1 MKHTI
6 FVMNI
11 KLTSNL
17 FMLMGT
23 FRPSSFL
30 SNVISKAM
38 LLLAFTLGGN
48 FVFAQVA
55 LRGTA
60 TTAINTGTTLT
71 INKPTGVV
79 AGDVMLVNISQLGN
93 SGTDAS
99 LTGWTLSQAVTI
111 PTTGGASNGRRAMV
125 LYKVAGDLEPTSYS
139 FTLGSGVSSAVG
151 SIVAFSGVDN
161 AAPIDASG
169 SYTTSSGNTT
179 VSATTITTQT
189 ANAAVIMFGAAASNP
204 TWSSWTATN
213 PSSLTELYDN
223 QSASASVGAAWAIL
237 TTAGATGGA
246 SATLSSSQRNAGVLI
261 ALRRCVPSI
270 SLTSAVNTNAQSVCV
285 NNAITNITYATS
297 GATGA
302 SVSGLPTGV

>member
-1 MKHTI
+1 
-6 FVMNI
+6 MNI

-23 FRPSSFL
+23 FRPSTFL
-30 SNVISKAM
+30 SSVISKA
-38 LLLAFTLGGN
+38 LLLMALVLSSSS
-48 FVFAQVA
+48 VFAQIA

-60 TTAINTGTTLT
+60 TTATTTGTTLT

-125 LYKVAGDLEPTSYS
+125 LYKVAGGSEPTSYS
-139 FTLGSGVSSAVG
+139 FTLGSGVSSAAG
-151 SIVAFSGVDN
+151 GIVAFSGVDN

-169 SYTTSSGNTT
+169 SYTTSTGSTT
-179 VSATTITTQT
+179 VSAPTITTQT
-189 ANAAVIMFGAAASNP
+189 ANAAVIMFGAAAANP
-204 TWSSWTATN
+204 TWSAWAATN
-213 PSSLTELYDN
+213 PSSLTELYEN
-223 QSASASVGAAWAIL
+223 ANGTSASVGAAWAIR

-246 SATLSSSQRNAGVLI
+246 TATLSNSQRNAGVLI

-270 SLTSAVNTNAQSVCV
+270 SLTSAANTNAQSVCV
-285 NNAITNITYATS
+285 
-297 GATGA
+297 
-302 SVSGLPTGV
+302 